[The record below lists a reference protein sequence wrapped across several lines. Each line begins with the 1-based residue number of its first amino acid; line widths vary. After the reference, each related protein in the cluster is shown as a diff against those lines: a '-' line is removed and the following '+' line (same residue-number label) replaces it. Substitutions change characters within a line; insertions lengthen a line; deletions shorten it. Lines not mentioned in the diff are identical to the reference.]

1 MWNYKGLEIE
11 VTGDGLFE
19 YNFQEKYYQENTL
32 ESAKNSIDKI
42 TKSYY
47 TINYHDYK
55 TLLSKLNSREKHFIN
70 AIIEELASY
79 ANSAYC
85 GQGLDLDF
93 LYIFI
98 GSITLI
104 GKGTVC

>member
-32 ESAKNSIDKI
+32 ENAKNSIDKV

-47 TINYHDYK
+47 TINDHDYK
-55 TLLSKLNSREKHFIN
+55 TLLSKLNNREKHFIN
-70 AIIEELASY
+70 AIIEELISH

-85 GQGLDLDF
+85 EQGLDLDF
-93 LYIFI
+93 EFNFKLEE
-98 GSITLI
+98 
-104 GKGTVC
+104 

>member
-32 ESAKNSIDKI
+32 ESAKNSIDKV

-47 TINYHDYK
+47 TINDHDYK

-70 AIIEELASY
+70 AIIEELISH

-93 LYIFI
+93 EFNFKLEE
-98 GSITLI
+98 
-104 GKGTVC
+104 